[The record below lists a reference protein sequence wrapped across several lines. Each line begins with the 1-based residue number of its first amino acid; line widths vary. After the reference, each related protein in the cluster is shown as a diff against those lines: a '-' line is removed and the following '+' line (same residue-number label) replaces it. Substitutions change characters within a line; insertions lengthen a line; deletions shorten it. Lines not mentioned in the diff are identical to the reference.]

1 MKLFIVLALLL
12 FTLNEPLSAQGN
24 LSVVAVSPTGA
35 VFSIDQVDAISI
47 TFSEPMVPLSSV
59 SKETSI
65 GFMNFSPSIRGKYRW
80 QGTSTLTFIPE
91 KRLQYSTAYS
101 VSIPAGVT
109 SLSGKKLPEQF
120 EWRFVTPAPVA
131 RHDRSV
137 P

>member
-1 MKLFIVLALLL
+1 MKLFIALSTPS
-12 FTLNEPLSAQGN
+12 FHFSRTLKLQVESFCR
-24 LSVVAVSPTGA
+24 AVSPVA
-35 VFSIDQVDAISI
+35 QSVNAIDQVDAVSI

-101 VSIPAGVT
+101 VSVPAGVT

-120 EWRFVTPAPVA
+120 EWRFVTP
-131 RHDRSV
+131 V
-137 P
+137 PALVMTVRT